1 MKSQKS
7 LKVRQ
12 SDLRISELLKR
23 MSALSEATNKTLRL
37 TLMGSAIGG
46 TERQRAT
53 LRCLGL
59 GKRGSR
65 ALVADTPQARGRI
78 RAVAHLVDVEEA
90 N

>member
-37 TLMGSAIGG
+37 TLTGSAIGG

-65 ALVADTPQARGRI
+65 ALVADTREARGRI
-78 RAVAHLVDVEEA
+78 RAVAHLINVEEA

>member
-37 TLMGSAIGG
+37 TLTGSAIGG

-65 ALVADTPQARGRI
+65 ALVVDTQQARGRI
-78 RAVAHLVDVEEA
+78 RAVAHLIDVQEA

>member
-1 MKSQKS
+1 MKSR
-7 LKVRQ
+7 KVRK
-12 SDLRISELLKR
+12 SDLRISELMRR
-23 MSALSEATNKTLRL
+23 MSSLSEATNQTLKL
-37 TLMGSAIGG
+37 TLQGSPIGG

-78 RAVAHLVDVEEA
+78 RAVAHLVEVEEA

>member
-23 MSALSEATNKTLRL
+23 MSALSEPTNKTLRL
-37 TLMGSAIGG
+37 TLTGSAIGG

-65 ALVADTPQARGRI
+65 ALIADTVQARGRI
-78 RAVAHLVDVEEA
+78 RAVAHLIDVEEA

>member
-1 MKSQKS
+1 MKSR
-7 LKVRQ
+7 KVRH

-23 MSALSEATNKTLRL
+23 MSGLSEPTNKTLRV
-37 TLMGSAIGG
+37 TLQGSPIGG

-65 ALVADTPQARGRI
+65 ALVADTAQARGRI
-78 RAVAHLVDVEEA
+78 RAVAHLIDVEEA